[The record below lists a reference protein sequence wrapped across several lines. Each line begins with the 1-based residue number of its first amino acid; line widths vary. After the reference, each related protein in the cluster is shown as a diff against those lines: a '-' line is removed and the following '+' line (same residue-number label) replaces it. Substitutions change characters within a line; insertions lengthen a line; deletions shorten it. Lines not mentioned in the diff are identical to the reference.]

1 MKFSHCTEDYKHA
14 QSVSVE
20 SYASTTK
27 ASEAERYLVVHLIL
41 CFEMSHNVAE
51 ADRAGNGLAFGG
63 CAAIHAGLERFTVSE
78 ED

>member
-1 MKFSHCTEDYKHA
+1 
-14 QSVSVE
+14 
-20 SYASTTK
+20 
-27 ASEAERYLVVHLIL
+27 
-41 CFEMSHNVAE
+41 MSHNVAE